1 MFNWLNELLEI
12 RYTYKRAK
20 FEMERE
26 KAVCRS
32 CENLQ
37 IELAKAHELNHELL
51 KNITTKPIVEQKID
65 MSALKPITP
74 SRHLPFNV
82 RRQMMETEDRRRA
95 AILREQELENKKPV
109 PDETKL
115 PNTAS
120 TEVDSNLT
128 AELELELDVAAD
140 ERTAQSGVRNAT
152 GH

>member
-26 KAVCRS
+26 AAICKS

-37 IELAKAHELNHELL
+37 LELAKAHELNNTLL
-51 KNITTKPIVEQKID
+51 KNITTKPIEEPKIN
-65 MSALKPITP
+65 MTELKPITP

-95 AILREQELENKKPV
+95 AILREQELENRKPV
-109 PDETKL
+109 PDETKI
-115 PNTAS
+115 PSAS
-120 TEVDSNLT
+120 TEVDSSLT
-128 AELELELDVAAD
+128 AELEVELDVAAD